1 MLIYQNA
8 EGVHGRRKVWKP
20 WSKAISKWTKLR
32 ANQLLEKLMSF
43 PAQTDYDV
51 SDHTYS
57 KVHLNYRARESV
69 DEPNTCKTEDAKS
82 ESNIYL
88 FIVAGFMIAGIGGT
102 PIQPLGYSY
111 VDDHANE
118 HNSALYLGEL
128 KKALTKKLWLSQN
141 LPYLLRYYK
150 AAKPFVLLFYR
161 LFLSWILLFSSFDNK
176 KSHRMILD
184 ILPFIASG
192 GSTTRGTFFCI
203 CVNWAWIWKIELV
216 WFYLAIIGI
225 ATSNNKLVQG
235 LQGIEETGVLLNW
248 SKGVSITLN
257 DFLKVFRKLIME
269 KPLNDMFSDS
279 WNLK

>member
-1 MLIYQNA
+1 
-8 EGVHGRRKVWKP
+8 
-20 WSKAISKWTKLR
+20 
-32 ANQLLEKLMSF
+32 MSF

-128 KKALTKKLWLSQN
+128 KKALTKKL
-141 LPYLLRYYK
+141 
-150 AAKPFVLLFYR
+150 
-161 LFLSWILLFSSFDNK
+161 
-176 KSHRMILD
+176 
-184 ILPFIASG
+184 
-192 GSTTRGTFFCI
+192 
-203 CVNWAWIWKIELV
+203 
-216 WFYLAIIGI
+216 
-225 ATSNNKLVQG
+225 
-235 LQGIEETGVLLNW
+235 
-248 SKGVSITLN
+248 
-257 DFLKVFRKLIME
+257 
-269 KPLNDMFSDS
+269 
-279 WNLK
+279 